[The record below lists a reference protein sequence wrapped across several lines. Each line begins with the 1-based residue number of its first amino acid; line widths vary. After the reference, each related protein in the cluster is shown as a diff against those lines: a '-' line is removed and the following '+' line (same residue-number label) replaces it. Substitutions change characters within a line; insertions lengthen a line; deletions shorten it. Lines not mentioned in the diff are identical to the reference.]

1 MAQCTVYT
9 GRANKGTLLSV
20 AVSGELYI
28 IYASGKD
35 IVVYTSNNV
44 FVQSISDSR
53 VTDTILLLA
62 ASPSGILAAACC
74 TRVVVFDLL
83 TVNTLDNHRQAGNA
97 GWNYASYIDIE
108 ANSLPG
114 DTRIS
119 ACKWLDDRRIL
130 LAIDSRLYLW
140 EFSGGLWSN
149 TRNWSTGGP
158 VDVLS
163 VVPGQ
168 HVFATASFDSP
179 LAKVWQLT
187 GNRGYLR
194 VQYVVHSSAI
204 RDLFWHRN
212 LHAEKTKY
220 QDLTLYSVTRE
231 GKLHVW
237 HASAVGGRTTMSLEN
252 YFQERFAMV
261 GMLALVQNGA
271 SEGPNRQSERSLISA
286 GICCPSLK
294 ATQSLSSGSHIND
307 TTNSQSGDGN
317 SRRGLGSVSN
327 KSNRELDFLR
337 ERSSTSYSVSSDR
350 MTMARDPS
358 ITGSNLAGSEAATE
372 STGDVATTTVTGS
385 FPVVSKKSTAT
396 LDWIYAVFSDGSLEV
411 WNVQLPHRHHTLS
424 SARLVVRTLQATVK
438 FDSLLADDMVGK
450 LSQSVLWSSKSESFM
465 LAIEDPTGHIF
476 LFSTVSADRGQLLN
490 LYDLWDGHKEPI
502 FHISVDPYSQR
513 IATHSTEGELLI
525 WDSIESENH
534 AYAISRQMALD
545 GSQIRTIAWAPT
557 DHEFIAATGET
568 VYRLTYKRDIKQWAP
583 CDSSLPS
590 MDSYDRIFTYPAD
603 SIEELADAS
612 VHSRPYYIS
621 TVTTA
626 TRATQTWIVTGANR
640 HIELVDRSVLKKTQC
655 FDHASRV
662 MPVAHP
668 FFSRDNIMATF
679 DSSAGKLQI
688 WGIRKSPKFMW
699 FCAKEHRLPCLN
711 VDMIRYNSID
721 KAAIVST
728 DKDGLQTVT
737 VWVFSSASRRSHYL
751 PAGTIY
757 PQHNTDRVH
766 EVRWHLTEYAQ
777 TYLGIQWNDR
787 IDIYCQERN
796 IDGGWRLIHKIRASE
811 FGPDKNIGSFSFT
824 AAGNPTFSIDRQLFV
839 YTHAL
844 QEGKTISDVAYDEH
858 GELPLIHP
866 FVLTELL
873 SWGRVDAVRQL
884 LAMLHDYIRDLIID
898 SSRDVALPLI
908 SMQDLLAASTDE
920 SSSHWSVQGQTG
932 HHESSKYA
940 ALLSSGLDSDTLT
953 MDEQLPNFGKLTQE
967 KADYVA
973 EKLTEVKIKG
983 LSPIDQA
990 RLLSIV
996 GSISASQIKDLPLD
1010 SMGIRYL
1017 IKLQLLELENKRTRA
1032 AAELPYRELN
1042 WALHSNSQAILLQ
1055 LCLQRHASP
1064 GLTWESARQ
1073 MGICVWLSD
1082 VSALR
1087 DEVDK
1092 MARNMFVAA
1101 GRDPTKCAI
1110 FYLALGK
1117 QRLLHG
1123 LWRMA
1128 NTHPEHSKMLAFL
1141 SHDFSEPRW
1150 RTAAAKN
1157 AYVLLSRQRYLDAA
1171 TFFML
1176 SGKLADAATICIT
1189 QLHDIQ
1195 LAIAICR
1202 CREGDAGPVLKDIL
1216 WRHVLP
1222 DALKRQDR
1230 WLASLAFGLV
1240 H

>member
-1 MAQCTVYT
+1 MGVVRNPSMTDSNITVSE
-9 GRANKGTLLSV
+9 GAPG
-20 AVSGELYI
+20 AI
-28 IYASGKD
+28 
-35 IVVYTSNNV
+35 
-44 FVQSISDSR
+44 
-53 VTDTILLLA
+53 
-62 ASPSGILAAACC
+62 
-74 TRVVVFDLL
+74 
-83 TVNTLDNHRQAGNA
+83 GNA
-97 GWNYASYIDIE
+97 ATATTAE
-108 ANSLPG
+108 ALP
-114 DTRIS
+114 
-119 ACKWLDDRRIL
+119 
-130 LAIDSRLYLW
+130 
-140 EFSGGLWSN
+140 
-149 TRNWSTGGP
+149 
-158 VDVLS
+158 
-163 VVPGQ
+163 VPG
-168 HVFATASFDSP
+168 
-179 LAKVWQLT
+179 
-187 GNRGYLR
+187 
-194 VQYVVHSSAI
+194 
-204 RDLFWHRN
+204 
-212 LHAEKTKY
+212 
-220 QDLTLYSVTRE
+220 
-231 GKLHVW
+231 
-237 HASAVGGRTTMSLEN
+237 
-252 YFQERFAMV
+252 
-261 GMLALVQNGA
+261 
-271 SEGPNRQSERSLISA
+271 
-286 GICCPSLK
+286 
-294 ATQSLSSGSHIND
+294 
-307 TTNSQSGDGN
+307 
-317 SRRGLGSVSN
+317 
-327 KSNRELDFLR
+327 
-337 ERSSTSYSVSSDR
+337 
-350 MTMARDPS
+350 
-358 ITGSNLAGSEAATE
+358 
-372 STGDVATTTVTGS
+372 
-385 FPVVSKKSTAT
+385 KSTAT
-396 LDWIYAVFSDGSLEV
+396 LDRIYAVFSDGSLEI
-411 WNVQLPHRHHTLS
+411 WAVQRPHQHHTLS

-438 FDSLLADDMVGK
+438 LDP
-450 LSQSVLWSSKSESFM
+450 LSVDGIAGELMRSVLWSRKSESFV
-465 LAIEDPTGHIF
+465 LAIADLAGHIF
-476 LFSTVSADRGQLLN
+476 LLSAASTGEGQLLN
-490 LYDLWDGHKEPI
+490 LCDLWDGHKEPI

-525 WDSIESENH
+525 WDSIDAESR

-557 DHEFIAATGET
+557 DHEFIAATGKR
-568 VYRLTYKRDIKQWAP
+568 VYRLIYSKDMEQWTP

-590 MDSYDRIFTYPAD
+590 MDPYDRIFTYPAN
-603 SIEELADAS
+603 SIEELADES
-612 VHSRPYYIS
+612 IHTRPYYIS
-621 TVTTA
+621 TVTAA
-626 TRATQTWIVTGANR
+626 TRATQTWIVTESSD
-640 HIELVDRSVLKKTQC
+640 HIELVDSSVLKKTQC

-688 WGIRKSPKFMW
+688 WGIRTSPKFMW

-728 DKDGLQTVT
+728 DSDGLQTVT

-757 PQHNTDRVH
+757 PQNKSDRVQ

-777 TYLGIQWNDR
+777 TYLGIQWDDR
-787 IDIYCQERN
+787 VDIYCQERN
-796 IDGGWRLIHKIRASE
+796 IDGGWRLAHTILASE
-811 FGPDKNIGSFSFT
+811 FGPDKTIGSFSFT
-824 AAGNPTFSIDRQLFV
+824 EAGNPTFSIGRQLFV
-839 YTHAL
+839 HSLAL
-844 QEGKTISDVAYDEH
+844 QDGRTISDVAYEEH

-884 LAMLHDYIRDLIID
+884 LAMLHDYIRELSID

-908 SMQDLLAASTDE
+908 SMQDLLAAGADE
-920 SSSHWSVQGQTG
+920 SSSHWSVQDQSG
-932 HHESSKYA
+932 HQKSSKYA
-940 ALLSSGLDSDTLT
+940 ALLDTSLDSDTLT
-953 MDEQLPNFGKLTQE
+953 MDDQLPDFGKLTQE

-983 LSPIDQA
+983 LDPIDQA

-996 GSISASQIKDLPLD
+996 GSISASQIKDQPLD
-1010 SMGIRYL
+1010 GMGVRYL
-1017 IKLQLLELENKRTRA
+1017 IKLQLLELENKRTRT

-1055 LCLQRHASP
+1055 LCLQRHASS

-1092 MARNMFVAA
+1092 MARNMFVAD
-1101 GRDPTKCAI
+1101 GRDPTRCAI

-1128 NTHPEHSKMLAFL
+1128 HTHPEHSKMLAFL

-1171 TFFML
+1171 TFFLL

-1216 WRHVLP
+1216 WRLVLP

-1240 H
+1240 HRYDLILQALTDDLAKLGKQIGVDAELSSYSAMDVLDTELLILYRSMLNYSSQYRAPLAMQAELIAQTITIFECLGAPIMSLVVLEWWRKELYKVTKETTSVAVAPVARKTTTSAYADANAVSGFESGIPDMSAFAGFAGFGTAQMPSATPASDSVASVTPANNSAGSVASEAPPHRDADLTASAGDGNTEHAEHADTLSSNCIEDDSLLAVDIEDTPVQYACRVTLALQIMEFVVRSKSTIGGPAAIDIEKEKRIIADTLRLPQSIFPVR